1 VNDGVVRAFI
11 PDPAPKNNASFPE
24 GISVDK
30 SGTIWGAS
38 IGDRQVTKFT
48 PLTR

>member
-1 VNDGVVRAFI
+1 MTTEYAWL
-11 PDPAPKNNASFPE
+11 PE

-38 IGDRQVTKFT
+38 IGDRKVLKFVKN
-48 PLTR
+48 